1 MKLLAVLAALL
12 GSAQAQCSWSLNSD
26 NGHNEIWYTGS
37 DGDPKVK
44 FMRVKN
50 DHNFYHDQS
59 KLTIIQGSFLGTI
72 RLCSLRWNW

>member
-37 DGDPKVK
+37 DGDAKVR
-44 FMRVKN
+44 FMRVK
-50 DHNFYHDQS
+50 
-59 KLTIIQGSFLGTI
+59 T
-72 RLCSLRWNW
+72 

>member
-37 DGDPKVK
+37 DGDAKVK

-50 DHNFYHDQS
+50 DH

>member
-37 DGDPKVK
+37 DGDAKVK

-50 DHNFYHDQS
+50 DNNFDHDQS
-59 KLTIIQGSFLGTI
+59 KLTI
-72 RLCSLRWNW
+72 N